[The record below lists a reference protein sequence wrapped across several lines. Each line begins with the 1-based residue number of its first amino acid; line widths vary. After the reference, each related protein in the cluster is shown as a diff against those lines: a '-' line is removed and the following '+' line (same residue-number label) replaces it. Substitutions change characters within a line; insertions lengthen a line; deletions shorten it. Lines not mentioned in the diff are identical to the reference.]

1 MVDEEKS
8 EKRREGAE
16 EMSAAKAPTA
26 GDVRE
31 HQVSFLDVVAFEQ
44 RRSQRHNHYF
54 VVAFLGPKEVALR
67 ELARTAAKSLRAS
80 DMIGPVSMD
89 GRFHW
94 DCPFDG
100 RKALAAPWPEWA
112 EHGVLGIILPETD
125 RSGAEV
131 ALRRIASQFGENGAI
146 SVRYAVYPDQ
156 STDPSELLAIASS
169 SPAAWSDR
177 GRGNG
182 GWQ

>member
-1 MVDEEKS
+1 MADEGKS
-8 EKRREGAE
+8 EDRREGARE
-16 EMSAAKAPTA
+16 MCIAKEMSVAKAPA
-26 GDVRE
+26 VGDT
-31 HQVSFLDVVAFEQ
+31 HKHHVSFLDVVAFEQ

-54 VVAFLGPKEVALR
+54 VVAFIGPKQVALR

-80 DMIGPVSMD
+80 DLLGPVGMD

-100 RKALAAPWPEWA
+100 RKALGSQWPEWA

-131 ALRRIASQFGENGAI
+131 ALRRIAGQFGDDHRLLLPGRLVGQRSCQRRLA
-146 SVRYAVYPDQ
+146 VR
-156 STDPSELLAIASS
+156 T
-169 SPAAWSDR
+169 AAD
-177 GRGNG
+177 
-182 GWQ
+182 